1 MDPNRQKV
9 QFAFFVTPHGFGHAA
24 RTAAVIEA
32 LHARLPLAEFALFTT
47 IPQWFFDNS
56 LTAPFVYYN
65 VRVDIGLVQKTPLIA
80 DHART
85 LDELERFLPF
95 DPALIDRLA
104 DQLAGMSCA
113 MVVCDI
119 APLGIVAAMQ
129 AGIPSVLVEN
139 FTWDWVYAGLADF
152 AKGGGHIIDYLAL
165 VYAQADYRIQT
176 EPLCKKVSAD
186 QVVGPVSRTPR
197 RSAGEIRGQLAVAE
211 DVRMVLFTMGGVAQD
226 YRFLDLD
233 AVPGNVHLV
242 ISGGSDRV
250 RTESRATWL
259 PMDSDYYHPD
269 LMHASDAVVAKVG
282 YSTLAEAF
290 NSGIPFG
297 YIQRPGFQESEI
309 LAGFIDAHMHGI
321 RVPVDAFYNGNWI
334 RQLDRLFALPRII
347 RNHPNGAEQI
357 AVFIADK
364 IPLQRQK

>member
-1 MDPNRQKV
+1 MDPSRQTV

-32 LHARLPLAEFALFTT
+32 LHARLPLAEFALFTS
-47 IPQWFFDNS
+47 IPQWFFDKS
-56 LTAPFVYYN
+56 LTAPFVHYN
-65 VRVDIGLVQKTPLIA
+65 IRVDIGLVQKTPLVT

-85 LDELERFLPF
+85 RDELERFMPF
-95 DPALIDRLA
+95 DSVLMDRLA
-104 DQLAGMSCA
+104 KQLAGMNCT

-119 APLGIVAAMQ
+119 APLGIVAAKK
-129 AGIPSVLVEN
+129 AGIPSVLMEN
-139 FTWDWVYAGLADF
+139 FTWDWVYAGLAEL
-152 AKGGGHIIDYLAL
+152 AKGAGHIIDYLEH

-176 EPLCKKVSAD
+176 EPFCKKVGAD

-211 DVRMVLFTMGGVAQD
+211 DVRMVLVTMGGVEQD

-250 RTESRATWL
+250 QTESRATWL

-290 NSGIPFG
+290 NAGIP
-297 YIQRPGFQESEI
+297 
-309 LAGFIDAHMHGI
+309 
-321 RVPVDAFYNGNWI
+321 
-334 RQLDRLFALPRII
+334 AL
-347 RNHPNGAEQI
+347 NAS
-357 AVFIADK
+357 ASV
-364 IPLQRQK
+364 L